1 MRINACTKT
10 YGGRTVLRFPG
21 LSLEPGS
28 ICAVV
33 GANGSGKSTFA
44 RLVSGAVRPD
54 GNVQVLESPVRVGYM
69 PQKSFAF
76 RLTVRRNIRLSG
88 PKPERAE
95 ALMEAL
101 GLTPLAGRR
110 ADGLSGGE
118 TARMALARVLMRPCG
133 LLILDEPT
141 ASMDMEAAILA
152 ERLVAAYREETGC
165 AVLLITHDLQQ
176 ARRMADEA
184 LFFCGGQLWESGPAE
199 RVLFAPERPETGK
212 FLEFYGGEG
221 PSRGETPHDGRVV

>member
-152 ERLVAAYREETGC
+152 ERLGAAYREETGC

-212 FLEFYGGEG
+212 FLEFYGGER
-221 PSRGETPHDGRVV
+221 PSRG